1 MEAQHL
7 TKTNNMSLFI
17 ILVAFSLM
25 SGGLAWYFIAHD
37 HGEKEPIG
45 ALWAAAGLGLLGG
58 VGAAILESAVLPISN
73 LQPGTAL
80 AALFLA
86 SMGVGV
92 IEEACKFIP
101 LAALLYRK
109 RYFNEHTD
117 GVIYFA
123 IAGLGFGLPEN
134 ILYSLQFGA
143 GVGLSRVILTPFF
156 HAATTGM
163 VGYFLAK
170 SKLAGRAWYQTAP
183 LALAVAMV
191 LHGMYDFGL
200 ASGVPWLIGLSILI
214 TLGVSVSLFIFFSK
228 AIGLD
233 QARGLSVV
241 GKNNFCRTCGQPN
254 PARGLYCVH
263 CGNHA

>member
-1 MEAQHL
+1 
-7 TKTNNMSLFI
+7 MSLFI
-17 ILVAFSLM
+17 VLIVFTLL
-25 SGGLAWYFIAHD
+25 SGGLAWYFIVHD
-37 HGEKEPIG
+37 HGEREPIG
-45 ALWAAAGLGLLGG
+45 ALWAAAGFGLLGG
-58 VGAAILESAVLPISN
+58 VGAAILESTLLPIGN

-80 AALFLA
+80 LALFFA
-86 SMGVGV
+86 SMGVGI
-92 IEEACKFIP
+92 IEEACKFLP
-101 LAALLYRK
+101 LAVLLYRK

-143 GVGLSRVILTPFF
+143 DVGLARLILTPFF
-156 HAATTGM
+156 HAATTAM
-163 VGYFLAK
+163 IGYFLAK
-170 SKLAGRAWYQTAP
+170 GKLAGHVWYKITP

-200 ASGVPWLIGLSILI
+200 ASGVPFLVGLSILI
-214 TLGVSVSLFIFFSK
+214 TLGISVSLFIFFSK

-233 QARGLSVV
+233 QERGLSVV
-241 GKNNFCRTCGQPN
+241 GNNNFCRTCGQPN
-254 PARGLYCVH
+254 PGRGLYCVR

>member
-1 MEAQHL
+1 
-7 TKTNNMSLFI
+7 MSLFL
-17 ILVAFSLM
+17 ILVIFTLVTS
-25 SGGLAWYFIAHD
+25 GLAWYFIKHD
-37 HGEKEPIG
+37 HGEREPIG
-45 ALWAAAGLGLLGG
+45 ALWLAAGLGLLGG
-58 VGAAILESAVLPISN
+58 VAAAFLENALLPTKN

-80 AALFLA
+80 VALFIA

-92 IEEACKFIP
+92 IEEACKFLP
-101 LAALLYRK
+101 LAVHLYPK

-134 ILYSLQFGA
+134 ILYSLQFGSS
-143 GVGLSRVILTPFF
+143 VGLSRVILTPFF

-170 SKLAGRAWYQTAP
+170 SKLGGYGWHKTVP
-183 LALAVAMV
+183 LALAFAMV

-200 ASGVPWLIGLSILI
+200 ASGVPWLVGLSILI

-233 QARGLSVV
+233 QMRGLSVV
-241 GKNNFCRTCGQPN
+241 GTNKFCRTCGQPN
-254 PARGLYCVH
+254 PGRGLYCVH

>member
-1 MEAQHL
+1 M
-7 TKTNNMSLFI
+7 TLFL
-17 ILVAFSLM
+17 ILIFFILI
-25 SGGLAWYFIAHD
+25 SGGLAWYFIIRD
-37 HGEKEPIG
+37 RGEREPIG
-45 ALWAAAGLGLLGG
+45 ALWLAAGLGLVGG
-58 VGAAILESAVLPISN
+58 VGAAILESNLLPIKS
-73 LQPGTAL
+73 LEPGAPL
-80 AALFLA
+80 VGLFIA
-86 SMGVGV
+86 SMGVGI

-101 LAALLYRK
+101 LAAVLYKK

-156 HAATTGM
+156 HAATTGL

-170 SKLAGRAWYQTAP
+170 SKLAGHSWYASAP
-183 LALAVAMV
+183 LALGSVMV

-200 ASGVPWLIGLSILI
+200 ASGVPLLVGLSILI
-214 TLGVSVSLFIFFSK
+214 TLGVSISLFIFFSK

-233 QARGLSVV
+233 RAAGLSVV
-241 GKNNFCRTCGQPN
+241 GKNSFCRTCGLPN
-254 PARGLYCVH
+254 PSHGLYCVR

>member
-1 MEAQHL
+1 
-7 TKTNNMSLFI
+7 MSLFL
-17 ILVAFSLM
+17 ILVVFTLIS
-25 SGGLAWYFIAHD
+25 SGLAWYFIKND
-37 HGEKEPIG
+37 HGEKEPVG

-58 VGAAILESAVLPISN
+58 VGAAILENTVIPIGN
-73 LQPGTAL
+73 LQPGSPL
-80 AALFLA
+80 VVLFIA

-92 IEEACKFIP
+92 IEEASKFIP

-134 ILYSLQFGA
+134 ILYSLQFGS

-170 SKLAGRAWYQTAP
+170 GKLAGYRWYKTAP
-183 LALAVAMV
+183 LALAAAMV

-200 ASGVPWLIGLSILI
+200 ASGVPLLIGLSILI
-214 TLGVSVSLFIFFSK
+214 TLSVSVSLFIFFSK

-233 QARGLSVV
+233 QAHGLSVV
-241 GKNNFCRTCGQPN
+241 GTNNFCRTCGQPN
-254 PARGLYCVH
+254 PTRGLYCVH

>member
-1 MEAQHL
+1 
-7 TKTNNMSLFI
+7 MS
-17 ILVAFSLM
+17 S
-25 SGGLAWYFIAHD
+25 GLAWYFIVHD
-37 HGEKEPIG
+37 RGEREPVG

-58 VGAAILESAVLPISN
+58 VGAAILESVVLPIGN
-73 LQPGTAL
+73 LQSGTPL
-80 AALFLA
+80 VALFFA

-92 IEEACKFIP
+92 IEEASKFLP

-143 GVGLSRVILTPFF
+143 GVGLSRIILTPFF

-170 SKLAGRAWYQTAP
+170 GKLAGRAWYASAP
-183 LALAVAMV
+183 LALAAAMV
-191 LHGMYDFGL
+191 LHGMYNFGL
-200 ASGVPWLIGLSILI
+200 ASGVPFLVGLSILI

-241 GKNNFCRTCGQPN
+241 GTNNFCRTCGQPN
-254 PARGLYCVH
+254 PGRGLYCVR

>member
-1 MEAQHL
+1 
-7 TKTNNMSLFI
+7 MSLFI
-17 ILVAFSLM
+17 ILVTFTLISC
-25 SGGLAWYFIAHD
+25 GLAWYFIVHD
-37 HGEKEPIG
+37 RGEREPIG
-45 ALWAAAGLGLLGG
+45 ALWAAAGLGLVGG
-58 VGAAILESAVLPISN
+58 VGAAILENVVLPLGN

-80 AALFLA
+80 GALLVAAL
-86 SMGVGV
+86 GVGI
-92 IEEACKFIP
+92 IEEGCKFIP
-101 LAALLYRK
+101 LATFLYHK

-143 GVGLSRVILTPFF
+143 GVGLARVVLTPFF
-156 HAATTGM
+156 HAATTGI

-170 SKLAGRAWYQTAP
+170 GKLAGYAWYKTVP
-183 LALAVAMV
+183 LALGAVMI

-200 ASGVPWLIGLSILI
+200 ASGVQWLVGLSLLI
-214 TLGVSVSLFIFFSK
+214 TLSVSVSLFIFFSK

-233 QARGLSVV
+233 QARGLSAV
-241 GKNNFCRTCGQPN
+241 GTNNFCRTCGQPN
-254 PARGLYCVH
+254 PGHGLYCVR

>member
-1 MEAQHL
+1 
-7 TKTNNMSLFI
+7 MSLFI
-17 ILVAFSLM
+17 ILVIFTLIS
-25 SGGLAWYFIAHD
+25 SGLAWYFVAHD
-37 HGEKEPIG
+37 HGEKEPVG
-45 ALWAAAGLGLLGG
+45 ALWVAAGLGLLGG
-58 VGAAILESAVLPISN
+58 VGAAVLENTLLPVGN

-80 AALFLA
+80 VGLFVA
-86 SMGVGV
+86 SMGVGI
-92 IEEACKFIP
+92 IEETCKFLP
-101 LAALLYRK
+101 LAVHLYPK

-134 ILYSLQFGA
+134 ILYSLQYGA
-143 GVGLSRVILTPFF
+143 SVGLSRVILTPFF

-163 VGYFLAK
+163 IGYFLAK
-170 SKLAGRAWYQTAP
+170 GKLSGLGWRKTTP
-183 LALAVAMV
+183 LALLAAIG

-200 ASGVPWLIGLSILI
+200 ASGVPWLVGLSILI

-233 QARGLSVV
+233 QASGLSVV
-241 GKNNFCRTCGQPN
+241 GTNKFCRTCGQPN
-254 PARGLYCVH
+254 PGRSLYCAH